1 MSARKEHSADTKKRK
16 RPSVQS
22 WRSLLIQRFHDYRRL
37 IIWTSVSLLILFTVI
52 FGMAYYLFFA
62 PNINMTGKVSYLYIP
77 TGSNYDQVIDIL
89 RKNAFLEN
97 ESTFLWTAQMLSYP
111 NRVFPGRYR
120 LNPGM
125 GNLRLIHRLRSGKQE
140 PVNLVLTSKRTKEL
154 LAHYFSQHLQ
164 CSKEELME
172 WMNNPI
178 FLDSLGTNTEN
189 VISYF
194 IPNSYKVYW
203 NITPNALMLRF
214 KKEYDKFWTSERQA
228 KAEALSLTPQQ
239 VMILASIV
247 QAETNVADE
256 KPRVAG
262 VYLNRLK
269 NDWLLNADP
278 TVIFAWQDFSIKRL
292 YAKHTRIDNPYNT
305 YKYKGLPPGPINSP
319 NPTSIDAVLNPET
332 HEYFYF
338 CADPSLN
345 GRHIF
350 STEQEYTTK
359 HLRIRERYRDKMNE
373 LNITNE
379 SQENSN

>member
-1 MSARKEHSADTKKRK
+1 MNARKEHSTPIKKRK
-16 RPSVQS
+16 SQAQRS
-22 WRSLLIQRFHDYRRL
+22 WLKSLISMFHAYRRL
-37 IIWTSVSLLILFTVI
+37 IIWTSASLFVVFCL
-52 FGMAYYLFFA
+52 GAAMAYYLFFA
-62 PNINMTGKVSYLYIP
+62 PNVNMTGKQSYLYIP
-77 TGSNYDQVIDIL
+77 TNSNYEEVIEIF

-97 ESTFLWTAQMLSYP
+97 ESTFLWTAQLLNYP
-111 NRVFPGRYR
+111 NRVLPGRYR

-125 GNLRLIHRLRSGKQE
+125 GNLRLIYRLRSGMQE
-140 PVNLVLTSKRTKEL
+140 PVNLVLTSKRTKDH

-164 CSKEELME
+164 CSKEELTE
-172 WMNNPI
+172 RLNNPS
-178 FLDSLGTNTEN
+178 FLDSLGTNTDN

-214 KKEYDKFWTSERQA
+214 KKEHDKFWTAERQS

-239 VMILASIV
+239 VMVLASIV

-278 TVIFAWQDFSIKRL
+278 TVIFAWQDFTIKRL
-292 YAKHTRIDNPYNT
+292 YSKHTKIDNPFNT

-319 NPTSIDAVLNPET
+319 TVSSIDAVLNPES

-350 STEQEYTTK
+350 STENEYTTK
-359 HLRIRERYRDKMNE
+359 HLRVRDRYRDKMNE
-373 LNITNE
+373 LNIN
-379 SQENSN
+379 NSSGDSTE